1 MSGPDSCRPEK
12 PRMFAWPEGLSSH
25 AWAPASSEP
34 GGPRREHTVGAELQ
48 VHTALQLTS
57 ELPRI

>member
-1 MSGPDSCRPEK
+1 
-12 PRMFAWPEGLSSH
+12 MFAWPEGLSSH